1 MVYTLLVD
9 ESTRTSFAIL
19 PPGVSD
25 ISMLS
30 TLPDYVGTD
39 LLDFVPVLNTGGCS
53 KNAPD
58 NIVTDDRLLIRAQY
72 HAQQ

>member
-1 MVYTLLVD
+1 MIVYTLVVD

-30 TLPDYVGTD
+30 TLPDYVGMH
-39 LLDFVPVLNTGGCS
+39 LLDHLDMLYFCPKNSRWSLNVEKDLSHHFDVICGV
-53 KNAPD
+53 A
-58 NIVTDDRLLIRAQY
+58 
-72 HAQQ
+72 